1 MDKGD
6 LSRLLHIK
14 RYCEDIAAAIGR
26 FGDSFDIFS
35 QDIDYYNSI
44 SMSIMQIGE
53 LAGGLSNDFKDA
65 TRAQMPWGL
74 MKGMR
79 NHFAHG
85 YATMEKSDIWETAT
99 KDIPN
104 LLCFCNRSIEE
115 NAQE

>member
-6 LSRLLHIK
+6 LDRI
-14 RYCEDIAAAIGR
+14 RYIRQYCEDISKTIKR
-26 FGDSFDIFS
+26 FGNSFNMFS
-35 QDIDYYNSI
+35 QDMDYYNSI

-53 LAGGLSNDFKDA
+53 LAGGLSDVFKDS
-65 TRAQMPWGL
+65 TQTQMPWRL

-79 NHFAHG
+79 NHFVHG

-104 LLCFCNRSIEE
+104 LLCFCNRIIDE
-115 NAQE
+115 NIL